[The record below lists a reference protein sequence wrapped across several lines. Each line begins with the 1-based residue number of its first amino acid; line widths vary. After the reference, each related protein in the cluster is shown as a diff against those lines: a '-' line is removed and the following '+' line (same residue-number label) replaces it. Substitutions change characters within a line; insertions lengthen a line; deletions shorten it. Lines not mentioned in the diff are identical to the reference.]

1 MRIFPAF
8 LLVAMLCTGCQEKSA
23 TSAASIP
30 QAAAPMPAFTNTDVT
45 GLGYA
50 HDFALKDFN
59 GKPRTMADFKG
70 KAVVIFFGYTQ
81 CPDICPTTM
90 HDLGEAMKQLGAS
103 ADKVQV
109 LFITV
114 DPERDTPALLAQYVP
129 AFDKR
134 FLGLSGT
141 LPETEQVAKDFHVFY
156 EKVPGKT
163 NDSYS
168 VDHTA
173 GLYLYDPQGHIRV
186 FAGNAATVDSV
197 VHDLKILL
205 GEQPEPVKTA
215 AAAAKA

>member
-1 MRIFPAF
+1 MRTLTAF
-8 LLVAMLCTGCQEKSA
+8 LLAALLCAGCQEKSA
-23 TSAASIP
+23 APAS
-30 QAAAPMPAFTNTDVT
+30 QAAASAPAPAFVNTDVT

-90 HDLGEAMKQLGAS
+90 HDLGEVMKQLGPS

-114 DPERDTPALLAQYVP
+114 DPERDTTQLLAQYVP

-156 EKVPGKT
+156 QKVPGKT
-163 NDSYS
+163 KDSYS

-173 GLYLYDPQGHIRV
+173 GLYIYDPEGRIRV
-186 FAGNAATVDSV
+186 FAGNAAPMDSI

-205 GEQPEPVKTA
+205 GEPAGPA
-215 AAAAKA
+215 PAAAKS